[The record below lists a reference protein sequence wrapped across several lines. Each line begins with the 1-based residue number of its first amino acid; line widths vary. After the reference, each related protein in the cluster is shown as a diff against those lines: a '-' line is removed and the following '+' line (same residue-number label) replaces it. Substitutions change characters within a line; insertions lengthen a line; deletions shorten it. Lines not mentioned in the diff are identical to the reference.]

1 MNEVYLTREGL
12 EELKRRHEDLVVNRR
27 KEVAERI
34 KIAREFGDLSENAE
48 YDAAKEEQSFVESEI
63 KDLEEKIMH
72 AVIIDDGELSK
83 HEVSLGSTV
92 KVLDVEF
99 DEEAEFRIVGT
110 TEADAAENRISNESP
125 LGKALLG
132 GKKGDVVKAVIV
144 RSKHGL
150 RREDGTYIR
159 FDDNAA
165 VIIDNQK
172 QPQGTRIFGPIAR
185 ELRDKDYMKII
196 SLAPEVL

>member
-48 YDAAKEEQSFVESEI
+48 YDAAEEEQSFVESEI

-132 GKKGDVVKAVIV
+132 GKKGDVVKVPTPN
-144 RSKHGL
+144 G
-150 RREDGTYIR
+150 GTIEY
-159 FDDNAA
+159 
-165 VIIDNQK
+165 
-172 QPQGTRIFGPIAR
+172 
-185 ELRDKDYMKII
+185 KII
-196 SLAPEVL
+196 EIN